1 MLRPEV
7 IDDQQR
13 VTCRLLRVILRGL
26 AEKKR
31 ERYRALF
38 DSSPE
43 KSAPFL
49 ALVQTAGV
57 TGVEL
62 DYPRRERAIRDAERP
77 GDLGA
82 RQFLTPQQMNRF
94 TADLL
99 RIAMRS
105 DRGLLRES
113 SP

>member
-31 ERYRALF
+31 VPW
-38 DSSPE
+38 SPPQTHCGAE
-43 KSAPFL
+43 SARWL
-49 ALVQTAGV
+49 VLVQTAGV